1 MIIVVLESIA
11 VQLLSAL
18 FYSSILFLIASGL
31 NMIYGVM
38 RLINLSHTALFSLG
52 AYIAAWVTGLYVV
65 KIFGASPLALLTIP
79 VMFACIGVMIAAMIT
94 SPLLISSYNKGEE
107 LQLILTFGI
116 LLVFEDIFQ
125 LLWGR
130 VPLTSREA
138 FFSLGQISIGSYVY
152 PAYNIYV
159 IILTMI
165 IAVIMWFIIYRT
177 KLGMI
182 LRAVSMDPEMS
193 SALGIDLRRAL
204 ITSIVVASLLAGLG
218 GALYLPAAAIQL
230 GFSIEIL
237 VVAFVVMII
246 GGLGSFYGS
255 LIGAIITGLIR
266 TISLAFFPEL
276 ELALLYIVAI
286 AILLLKPEGI
296 GGGRGW

>member
-1 MIIVVLESIA
+1 MVVLENIA
-11 VQLLSAL
+11 VQLLSTL
-18 FYSSILFLIASGL
+18 FYSSVLFLIASGL

-38 RLINLSHTALFSLG
+38 RLVNLSHTALFSLG
-52 AYIAAWVTGLYVV
+52 AYIAAWIAGLYVV
-65 KIFGASPLALLTIP
+65 KIFGEMPLALLTIP
-79 VMFACIGVMIAAMIT
+79 VIFACTGVLIAAMIT
-94 SPLLISSYNKGEE
+94 SPLLVSSYNKGEE
-107 LQLILTFGI
+107 FQLILTFGL

-125 LLWGR
+125 LFWGR

-138 FFSLGQISIGSYVY
+138 FFSLGQISIGNYNY
-152 PAYNIYV
+152 PVYNIYV
-159 IILTMI
+159 IIFTMI
-165 IAVIMWFIIYRT
+165 IAVVMWFIIYRT
-177 KLGMI
+177 RLGMI

-193 SALGIDLRRAL
+193 SALGINLRRAL
-204 ITSIVVASLLAGLG
+204 ITSIAVASVLAGLG

-255 LIGAIITGLIR
+255 LIGAIIAGLIR

-276 ELALLYIVAI
+276 ELALLYIIAI

>member
-1 MIIVVLESIA
+1 MVVLENIA
-11 VQLLSAL
+11 VQLLSTL

-31 NMIYGVM
+31 NMIYGIM
-38 RLINLSHTALFSLG
+38 RLVNLSHTALFSLG
-52 AYIAAWVTGLYVV
+52 AYIAAWITGLYVV
-65 KIFGASPLALLTIP
+65 KIFGAMPLALLTIP
-79 VMFACIGVMIAAMIT
+79 AIFACIGVLIAAMIT

-107 LQLILTFGI
+107 LQLILTFGL

-125 LLWGR
+125 LFWGR

-138 FFSLGQISIGSYVY
+138 FFSLGQISIGSYIY
-152 PAYNIYV
+152 PVYNIYV
-159 IILTMI
+159 IIFTMI
-165 IAVIMWFIIYRT
+165 IAVVMWFIIYRT
-177 KLGMI
+177 RLGMI

-204 ITSIVVASLLAGLG
+204 ITSIAVASVLAGLG

-276 ELALLYIVAI
+276 ELALLYIIAI

>member
-1 MIIVVLESIA
+1 MENIA
-11 VQLLSAL
+11 VQLLSTL

-31 NMIYGVM
+31 NMIYGIM

-79 VMFACIGVMIAAMIT
+79 VMFACIGVLIAAMIT

-107 LQLILTFGI
+107 LQLILTFGL

-125 LLWGR
+125 LFWGR

-138 FFSLGQISIGSYVY
+138 FFSLGQISIGPYVY
-152 PAYNIYV
+152 PVYNIYV
-159 IILTMI
+159 IIFTMI
-165 IAVIMWFIIYRT
+165 IAVVMWFIIYRT
-177 KLGMI
+177 RLGMI

-204 ITSIVVASLLAGLG
+204 ITSIAVASLLAGLG

-276 ELALLYIVAI
+276 ELALLYIIAI

>member
-1 MIIVVLESIA
+1 MVVLENIA
-11 VQLLSAL
+11 VQLLSTL

-31 NMIYGVM
+31 NMIYGIM
-38 RLINLSHTALFSLG
+38 RLVNLSHTALFSLG
-52 AYIAAWVTGLYVV
+52 AYIAAWTTGLYVV
-65 KIFGASPLALLTIP
+65 KIFGAMPLALLTIP
-79 VMFACIGVMIAAMIT
+79 AIFACIGVLIAAMIT

-107 LQLILTFGI
+107 LQLILTFGL

-138 FFSLGQISIGSYVY
+138 FFSLGQISIGSYIY
-152 PAYNIYV
+152 PVYNIYV
-159 IILTMI
+159 IIFTMI
-165 IAVIMWFIIYRT
+165 IAVVMWFIIYRT
-177 KLGMI
+177 RLGMI

-204 ITSIVVASLLAGLG
+204 ITSIAVASVLAGLG

-276 ELALLYIVAI
+276 ELALLYIIAI